1 MLGSIKLIIGGI
13 AAISLGFMLFAALPA
28 DQKWRSLAA
37 FVLGG
42 IFIYAGVKGIQPEA

>member
-1 MLGSIKLIIGGI
+1 MLGSIKLIIGGV
-13 AAISLGFMLFAALPA
+13 AAMSLRFILFAALPA

-42 IFIYAGVKGIQPEA
+42 IFIYAGAKGIQPES